1 MVVLVSYKSPLSTRR
16 NDPMGLKAFWALVQ
30 YEREKL
36 YSDVVLL
43 ERYHASSRSL
53 APPPPPHPPRLSG
66 GRSIFSQCC
75 STVTPALA
83 WGAFQ
88 GNRSVMVLVV
98 LLWVVVL
105 ILILLHT
112 VSCHDRDRKAETRI
126 KKRVLTPKVGS
137 QAAQGGNLGFMR
149 VMRILRCLGSDRL
162 GVPERV
168 WSCKAPARN
177 TVCFCK
183 QERGKSIFCVIL
195 RGLTDSEACR
205 YPKAI

>member
-1 MVVLVSYKSPLSTRR
+1 MPAPAPL
-16 NDPMGLKAFWALVQ
+16 P
-30 YEREKL
+30 
-36 YSDVVLL
+36 
-43 ERYHASSRSL
+43 H
-53 APPPPPHPPRLSG
+53 PPPHTPP
-66 GRSIFSQCC
+66 
-75 STVTPALA
+75 
-83 WGAFQ
+83 
-88 GNRSVMVLVV
+88 RSVMVLVV